1 LKSLLEKRSQKA
13 RSILLIWLPAFIWA
27 QPVLAQPEGAQPGS
41 APLSTPAAD
50 KSRSSTGT
58 AAENKPSPD
67 GGLRPAPA
75 AGSNS
80 VTDAANADVKLRQQG
95 KETRITPVDLQAK
108 SELLDVVDQA
118 TKTSGAIF
126 ADPEKINVKP
136 PLLSALITLDQRMSP
151 IQLDARSNIEV
162 SLHDVLMTAMS
173 NNLPIK
179 ISQAESDTKKWGYY
193 GALSGFLP
201 NLSNELGYQYLTGD
215 YVSPAGLAIPIRNP
229 YFATS
234 NSFSQYLYKGGGII
248 HGALQA
254 KHQYKASQAALSGT
268 INDVLQ
274 NGSKLYYDL
283 VLNDVLLQIRIKA
296 VEVSRGLVIVNED
309 QFANGANTQLDVLQA
324 KYQLSDDRQQLIAQQ
339 IARRESAVN
348 LAAALNADTG
358 IDLLVKNRTVGKVRL
373 IDERLMPA
381 DLLKLAV
388 DNRPD
393 LKRYEQLR
401 LAAKEAI
408 KVAKATLLPSVAA
421 IGNVIGTGSNVRN
434 ISNQQQTTPLSSSGT
449 GIGVISSA
457 SSLPLSGSTSGP
469 SFWTGRSLFEIGLDV
484 QWNLHGLGLNEYSQV
499 QSARYTARR
508 VQLEGQYVLEKV
520 YKEVRDSFLSSIS
533 AENLIVET
541 TAAVKYAEEGLRLA
555 EVRFKEGVGTYVDVL
570 TAQRNY
576 TAALINKANAII
588 KFNVSQV
595 DLLHAI
601 GRLTVD
607 TAVSTTPIK
616 E

>member
-1 LKSLLEKRSQKA
+1 MATTVLMHFCAQASFAQSTPVNPSPPGTTNAPQLKDSAGS
-13 RSILLIWLPAFIWA
+13 PAQTTTTTTTTTTSTSSTTA
-27 QPVLAQPEGAQPGS
+27 APAGNGLQQTVNDAGL
-41 APLSTPAAD
+41 APLPT
-50 KSRSSTGT
+50 
-58 AAENKPSPD
+58 
-67 GGLRPAPA
+67 
-75 AGSNS
+75 
-80 VTDAANADVKLRQQG
+80 VRQQG
-95 KETRITPVDLQAK
+95 LDTRIRPEDTQAK
-108 SELLDVVDQA
+108 NELLDVVDQA

-126 ADPEKINVKP
+126 SDVNDINVKA

-151 IQLDARSNIEV
+151 IQLDAASNIEV
-162 SLHDVLMTAMS
+162 SLHDILMTAMA

-201 NLSNELGYQYLTGD
+201 NFTNELGYQYLTGA

-234 NSFSQYLYKGGGII
+234 DTFTQYLYKGGSII
-248 HGALQA
+248 HGAKQA
-254 KHQYKASQAALSGT
+254 KHLYKASQAGLSGT

-283 VLNDVLLQIRIKA
+283 VLNDALLQIRIKA
-296 VEVSRGLVIVNED
+296 VEVAKGLVIVNED

-339 IARRESAVN
+339 VARRQSAIN

-358 IDLLVKNRTVGKVRL
+358 VDMMLKNRTIGKVRL
-373 IDERLMPA
+373 IDNKLMPA
-381 DLLKLAV
+381 DLLRIAI

-401 LAAKEAI
+401 LAAREAI
-408 KVAKATLLPSVAA
+408 KVAKAALLPTVAA
-421 IGNVIGTGSNVRN
+421 TGNAISTGSNVRN
-434 ISNQQQTTPLSSSGT
+434 LSGTSQTTPLSVAGGS
-449 GIGVISSA
+449 GIGVISDA
-457 SSLPLSGSTSGP
+457 SSLPISGSSSGAKKY
-469 SFWTGRSLFEIGLDV
+469 SGRSLFEIGVDV
-484 QWNLHGLGLNEYSQV
+484 QWNLHGFGLSEYSQV
-499 QSARYTARR
+499 QQARYTARR
-508 VQLEGQYVLEKV
+508 VSLEGQAALERV
-520 YKEVRDSFLSSIS
+520 YKETRDAFLSSIS

-541 TAAVKYAEEGLRLA
+541 TSAVSYAEEGLRLA
-555 EVRFKEGVGTYVDVL
+555 EVRFKEGVGTYIDVL

-588 KFNVSQV
+588 KFNLAQV

-601 GRLTVD
+601 GRITVNS
-607 TAVSTTPIK
+607 AVGTSQIR